1 MCPVQMELPH
11 TKLNGYIMFYPIGGI
26 LTDNEKKACFDAI
39 QALIKPILNVKAIDT
54 LDLHYKIFAIGHG
67 LDMSI
72 EVSHIR

>member
-1 MCPVQMELPH
+1 MFLQARSGI
-11 TKLNGYIMFYPIGGI
+11 KLTPPTRQYA
-26 LTDNEKKACFDAI
+26 DHFDAI

-54 LDLHYKIFAIGHG
+54 LDPHYKIFAIEHS